1 MCFFKTCFRSVI
13 SLLVLMT
20 SVSSVSGQALVRD
33 SAIIVPFFGLGAE
46 GHIPG
51 GDMKKRFGNDYGVQA
66 VVGVKTAKNWTY
78 SVQGGFISGN
88 TIKEHGLLGGIS
100 TGSGTIIGQDGRTA
114 DVRLFERGYHISV
127 SFGKV
132 ISFKKPNPNSGIW
145 INGGVGFIQH
155 KIRIETIG
163 NNVVELKK
171 PYRKG
176 YDRLTNG
183 IIAEEFLGYV
193 YYGNRKLINFYAGFN
208 FIQGFTAGRRDYQY
222 DTMQPYNEKRLD
234 LLYGIK
240 LGWILPFYT
249 NPDKYYYY

>member
-1 MCFFKTCFRSVI
+1 MVSANNYTKCVL
-13 SLLVLMT
+13 SLLLLLSTTFVI
-20 SVSSVSGQALVRD
+20 GQALVRD

-51 GDMKKRFGNDYGVQA
+51 GDMKKRFGNDYGIQA
-66 VVGVKTAKNWTY
+66 VAGVKTAGNWIY
-78 SVQGGFISGN
+78 SLQGGFISGN
-88 TIKEHGLLGGIS
+88 TLKEHGLLAGIATS
-100 TGSGTIIGQDGRTA
+100 SGTIIGEDGRTA
-114 DVRLFERGYHISV
+114 DVRLFERGYHISA

-132 ISFKKPNPNSGIW
+132 FSFKKPNPNSGIW
-145 INGGVGFIQH
+145 INAGVGFLQH

-163 NNVVELKK
+163 NTVVELKK

-183 IIAEEFLGYV
+183 IIAEEFAGYLF
-193 YYGNRKLINFYAGFN
+193 YGNRKLINFYAGFN
-208 FIQGFTAGRRDYQY
+208 FIQGFTAGRRDYQF
-222 DTMQPYNEKRLD
+222 DTMQPYTEKRLD
-234 LLYGIK
+234 LLYGFK

>member
-1 MCFFKTCFRSVI
+1 MVAIKNIFRNVI
-13 SLLVLMT
+13 AFILLQSIATVT
-20 SVSSVSGQALVRD
+20 HGQALVRD
-33 SAIIVPFFGLGAE
+33 SAIVVPFFGLGAE

-51 GDMKKRFGNDYGVQA
+51 GDMKKRFGNDYGLQA
-66 VVGVKTAKNWTY
+66 VVGVKTARNWTY
-78 SVQGGFISGN
+78 SLQGGFISGN
-88 TIKEHGLLGGIS
+88 TLKEQGLLAGIS
-100 TGSGTIIGQDGRTA
+100 TSTGTIIGQDGRTA

-145 INGGVGFIQH
+145 INGGIGFLQH

-163 NNVVELKK
+163 NNVEELKK

-183 IIAEEFLGYV
+183 VIADEFIGYIF
-193 YYGNRKLINFYAGFN
+193 YGNRKLVNFYAGFN

-222 DTMQPYNEKRLD
+222 DTMQPYKEKRLD
-234 LLYGIK
+234 LLYGLK
-240 LGWILPFYT
+240 VGWILPFYT
-249 NPDKYYYY
+249 NPDKFYYY